1 LFNRRLSIS
10 VPYREPAFLLR
21 RARGPLALPVL
32 HRIDL
37 NEPDESVFLV
47 SWRDDRQTERAQIVK
62 RRGLTLLELLV
73 VLLILIAL
81 ATIVVPTIGMF
92 GSKSQQ
98 VTTRENLLRLQ
109 ELLVDRYLPD
119 MNELPR
125 PSDLTGPPARVN
137 HPQLRY
143 LFVNPDTEDITKT
156 AGATLLSVRKWN
168 GPYVKHGG
176 ARYQLDAAKG
186 FDAAYGVGDAVAP
199 AVVRGDPAI
208 LDAWGRPI
216 VIQEPDESGGYAPT
230 DEERTY
236 TRLVSAGPNGVID
249 TLLTV
254 LMPTDVERGDDILIF
269 LFRHDEFGE
278 DFLSLER

>member
-1 LFNRRLSIS
+1 MFNRRLSIS

-21 RARGPLALPVL
+21 RARGHLAPPVL
-32 HRIDL
+32 YGLEL

-109 ELLVDRYLPD
+109 ELLLDRYMVD

-125 PSDLTGPPARVN
+125 PDLTVSPARVD

-143 LFVNPDTEDITKT
+143 LFVNPDTEDIRPT
-156 AGATLLSVRKWN
+156 AGATLLSDRRWN

-176 ARYQLDAAKG
+176 ARYQLDGAKG
-186 FDAAYGVGDAVAP
+186 FVAAYGVGDTAGP
-199 AVVRGDPAI
+199 PVVPGDPAI

-216 VIQEPDESGGYAPT
+216 VLQEPDVDGEFDPT
-230 DEERTY
+230 DVEGRH

-249 TLLTV
+249 TPLNV
-254 LMPTDVERGDDILIF
+254 LMPTELERGDDILIF
-269 LFRHDEFGE
+269 LFRHDEYG
-278 DFLSLER
+278 DTFLSLE

>member
-1 LFNRRLSIS
+1 
-10 VPYREPAFLLR
+10 
-21 RARGPLALPVL
+21 
-32 HRIDL
+32 
-37 NEPDESVFLV
+37 
-47 SWRDDRQTERAQIVK
+47 
-62 RRGLTLLELLV
+62 

-81 ATIVVPTIGMF
+81 ATIIVPTIGTF
-92 GSKSQQ
+92 GSKSQH

-109 ELLVDRYLPD
+109 ELLDDRYLAD

-125 PSDLTGPPARVN
+125 PSDLVGPPVRQN

-156 AGATLLSVRKWN
+156 PGATLLSVRKWN

-176 ARYQLDAAKG
+176 ARYQIDAAKN
-186 FDAAYGVGDAVAP
+186 FTEAYGLGDAVGP
-199 AVVRGDPAI
+199 PVVRGDPAV

-216 VIQEPDESGGYAPT
+216 VIQEPDVSGGYAPT
-230 DEERTY
+230 AEERTY
-236 TRLVSAGPNGVID
+236 TRLVSAGPDGVID
-249 TLLTV
+249 TPLTV
-254 LMPTDVERGDDILIF
+254 LMPTDVQRDDDILVF